1 MKADL
6 ILSGKINKQLIHH
19 EQNEKTLLTIL
30 AIGGGGVV
38 FWWAVAIAGAVLLW
52 LLSYKG
58 APLGEVLRSIA
69 RIIVVFFAAHAYK
82 YKEKKKNVSA

>member
-19 EQNEKTLLTIL
+19 EQNEKTVLTIL
-30 AIGGGGVV
+30 
-38 FWWAVAIAGAVLLW
+38 AIAGAVLLW

-58 APLGEVLRSIA
+58 APLEKVLKSIA
-69 RIIVVFFAAHAYK
+69 RIIVVFLLLTLINI
-82 YKEKKKNVSA
+82 KKKDRTLARK

>member
-1 MKADL
+1 MKKSIFQIRMKADL

-30 AIGGGGVV
+30 AI
-38 FWWAVAIAGAVLLW
+38 AGAVLLW

-58 APLGEVLRSIA
+58 APLEKVLKSIA
-69 RIIVVFFAAHAYK
+69 RIIVVFLLLTLINI
-82 YKEKKKNVSA
+82 KKKRRT

>member
-1 MKADL
+1 MKKSIFQIRMKADL

-30 AIGGGGVV
+30 AI
-38 FWWAVAIAGAVLLW
+38 AGAVLLW

-58 APLGEVLRSIA
+58 APLEEVLKSIA
-69 RIIVVFFAAHAYK
+69 RIIVVFLLLTLINI
-82 YKEKKKNVSA
+82 KKKRRT

>member
-1 MKADL
+1 M

-30 AIGGGGVV
+30 AI
-38 FWWAVAIAGAVLLW
+38 AGAVLLW

-58 APLGEVLRSIA
+58 APLEKVLKSIA
-69 RIIVVFFAAHAYK
+69 RIIVVFLLLTLINI
-82 YKEKKKNVSA
+82 KKKGRK

>member
-1 MKADL
+1 MKKSIFQIRMKADL

-19 EQNEKTLLTIL
+19 EQNEKTVLTIL
-30 AIGGGGVV
+30 
-38 FWWAVAIAGAVLLW
+38 AIAGAVLLW

-69 RIIVVFFAAHAYK
+69 RIIVVFLLLTLINI
-82 YKEKKKNVSA
+82 KKRKNVSA